1 MSRARQ
7 FRDLLQRDGLTIAPG
22 AYDCITARTIA
33 QAGFGAVYMTG
44 AGTAAT
50 LGYPDYGLLTMSEM
64 ADNAGRIAA
73 SVDVPVI
80 ADADTGYGN
89 ELNATRTVREYER
102 RGVAG
107 LHIEDQGFPKKCGHL
122 DNKVIVPLDEFLA
135 KIRAALAARHDPD
148 FVVIARTDS
157 RAVLGFEEAIRRA
170 NAAITAGADM
180 AFVEAPQTLDEVA
193 AVPRLVQGPCLLN
206 VVWRGKTPEVA
217 FDDARRMGYKLAIVP
232 GMLFKAVIGAC
243 DATLKE
249 LRRTGRHPIPAESM
263 TVRDAFRRVGADEWD
278 AVSERFGSGKP
289 PTRSEAA
296 E

>member
-1 MSRARQ
+1 MNRATKLRQ
-7 FRDLLQRDGLTIAPG
+7 LLKQDMIVAPG

-33 QAGFGAVYMTG
+33 QAGFSAVYMTG

-50 LGYPDYGLLTMSEM
+50 LGFPDYGLVTMSEM

-89 ELNATRTVREYER
+89 ELNATRTIREYEK

-122 DNKVIVPLDEFLA
+122 DNKVIVPLDEYLA
-135 KIRAALAARHDPD
+135 KVRAAVAARTNPD
-148 FVVIARTDS
+148 FVIIARTDS
-157 RAVLGFEEAIRRA
+157 RAVLGLEEAIRRA
-170 NAAITAGADM
+170 NAALEAGADM
-180 AFVEAPQTLDEVA
+180 AFVEAPQTMEEVA
-193 AVPRLVQGPCLLN
+193 AVPKLVKGPCLFNN
-206 VVWRGKTPEVA
+206 VWKGKSPDVA
-217 FDDARRMGYKLAIVP
+217 FDEARRMGYRLVIVP
-232 GMLFKAVIGAC
+232 GMLFKAVIGTC
-243 DATLKE
+243 DAVLREMKE
-249 LRRTGRHPIPAESM
+249 KGRHPILDTGM

-278 AVSERFGSGKP
+278 AVSERFRAVEPPAKP
-289 PTRSEAA
+289 AQAA